1 MTLIKGKVFLPGAY
15 SREDIQPDPET
26 GLADNVA
33 YCAQQAWLVNAN
45 IKENILFAAPFDERR
60 YKHVIVA
67 CALERDL
74 EILDAGDE
82 TLVGEKGI
90 TLSGGQ
96 KQRISL
102 ARALYSNS
110 KHILLDDCLSAVD
123 PHTAKWIFDKC
134 IRGPLMRNR
143 TCILVTH
150 NLALCVPQS
159 RHVVYLDNGRVDI
172 QGTPEEVIA
181 SGKLGEE
188 VSKSR
193 PGSAPVSQLPSR
205 VPSSVGE
212 DSGETLI
219 EDSMSPDGDRE
230 LVRKLSKAKSA
241 DKGERKDAM
250 AESKSDGGVKWDVLI
265 LYLKAM
271 GPWWVIFQFSPLFLG
286 TNCV

>member
-1 MTLIKGKVFLPGAY
+1 M
-15 SREDIQPDPET
+15 
-26 GLADNVA
+26 
-33 YCAQQAWLVNAN
+33 NAN
-45 IKENILFAAPFDERR
+45 IKENILFAAPFDQHR
-60 YKHVIVA
+60 YKQVIVA

-110 KHILLDDCLSAVD
+110 QHILLDDCLSAVD
-123 PHTAKWIFDKC
+123 PHTAKWIFDNS

-159 RHVVYLDNGRVDI
+159 KHVVYLDNGRVDI
-172 QGTPEEVIA
+172 QGSPEQVIA
-181 SGKLGEE
+181 SGRLGEE

-193 PGSAPVSQLPSR
+193 PGSSPVSQMPSR

-219 EDSMSPDGDRE
+219 EDTISPDGERE
-230 LVRKLSKAKSA
+230 LVRKLSKVKSVH
-241 DKGERKDAM
+241 KNEKKDAM
-250 AESKSDGGVKWDVLI
+250 AESKSDGGVKLDVLM

-271 GPWWVIFQFSPLFLG
+271 GPWYVILHHSLLLPNVLIVVGGSGLSLY
-286 TNCV
+286 